1 MMFNKLTK
9 NEIFRLAHKYAK
21 RLEGDY
27 SARFAW
33 ALKYVYKCIK
43 LIDTKVELKGSPKQI
58 KWANEIRD
66 NFEYRNL
73 LFENFI
79 NYKEEYV
86 GFDQKIEFIKLFNMT
101 ENSGVIICMAYE
113 SPMEWFHFIQEYKR
127 GKYRTV
133 EIGKE
138 YNPNYF
144 VIDDKGRFL
153 QCDFSGTVLNRRQYY
168 DFK

>member
-1 MMFNKLTK
+1 MFKLTQ

-33 ALKYVYKCIK
+33 ALKYVYKCIR
-43 LIDTKVELKGSPKQI
+43 LINTKIELKGSPKQI
-58 KWANEIRD
+58 KWASEIR
-66 NFEYRNL
+66 N
-73 LFENFI
+73 
-79 NYKEEYV
+79 
-86 GFDQKIEFIKLFNMT
+86 GFDFKALMFEGFIDYDDYKAFDKRIEFIKLINMT
-101 ENSGVIICMAYE
+101 ENASVIICLAYE
-113 SPMEWFHFIQEYKR
+113 SPASWFHFIMEYKNGEKR
-127 GKYRTV
+127 VV

-138 YNPNYF
+138 FNPNYF
-144 VIDDKGRFL
+144 IIDDEGRFL